1 MVIKKIVCTRGM
13 GTKTLHIYLTVT
25 LHMNSFMPSLAD
37 GVENAVVICCF
48 VTPDYGKSENCK
60 LEVEYAQKRGKPLI
74 PCNLGNASTWKPTA
88 WLRSITRGN
97 IWIDFNDISE
107 SNIDS
112 KTREL
117 VGRINEKCLSTLHLT
132 SQSVDGATYLFEL
145 MKHEYRRNSR
155 IQRFKNPAKSFP
167 IEDSYINLIIV
178 ETKEQREKEKELSN
192 AKNNNKMVD
201 TFERIYSTESPINVK
216 DLFKYCKDQ
225 LRQVLV
231 FGRAGIGKST
241 FCQYVTH
248 EWARGEL
255 WPEYDLVVLFPLR
268 LLTETRY
275 PPVSSLSYSLIDVV
289 EKEYFSHGLCEKE
302 KQILTNQ
309 LSRLKVLWLLDGYD
323 EIVQNVPSHLQC
335 LFQQMLKIPHRIIT
349 SRPYSNTLSNR
360 VQMEITGFTNENIS
374 QYVTQFFNQIQEELD
389 DASNQAEKCLEFLKV
404 NSRVWGIAHI
414 PVNLELICS
423 IWGDTDWSETKNMTM
438 TTLYD
443 NLTDWLCRRCL
454 IKQKSSIEITQEDI
468 DEQYSKELEFLEIL
482 AFIAMVNNTVLI
494 RKELLQKAMK
504 EAQCSLRRNPPIL
517 NIGILKS
524 YDSGATGNR
533 FESDKHH
540 YFVHLSFQEYFAAR
554 YVCKALK
561 DPPDQTVMR
570 LIQNQK
576 YDRHFTIMLT
586 FASGLLTNAND
597 GATLNRFWDLVHNKC
612 RDLIGFRH
620 LQLLVPCIDEGRC
633 SDSIETKDQIVQYIT
648 NWVQY
653 ILSLKHCVLQERLQ
667 YLFRTCTTLAE
678 QSVIQTF
685 LLQQLQTQDQTI
697 AENVLLLISTMSSPD
712 SSAKLF
718 PLVSSRL
725 DAPNSSVRSAAVWA
739 LAKLGETAATG
750 AVISRLII
758 SIRDSNWSVRSSVCE
773 ALRTLGEKVATSEII
788 NPLVILLGDSDRHV
802 RSSACET
809 LGELG
814 AEAVTSE
821 VISRLVISLGDG
833 DWNVRGSACQALG
846 RLGEK
851 AATNEIIN
859 QLVITLGDSDKNV
872 RESACQ
878 ALGRL
883 GEKSATNEVINR
895 LVNSLGNR
903 DCSIQ
908 SGARE
913 VLKRLG
919 EKAGASEVI
928 SQLVVSLGHSDV
940 NVRWSACEVL
950 GRLDEKAATSEVISR
965 LFIALRDTEKNVRLS
980 ACEALGTLG
989 EKAAMSKVISQLV
1002 VSLGHSDVN
1011 VRWSAC
1017 EVLGRLDEKAATSEV
1032 ISRLFIALRDTEK
1045 NVRLSA
1051 CEALGTLGEKAAMS
1065 KVISQLVVS
1074 LGDSDWNV
1082 RSSARELLGRLG
1094 EKAATSEVING
1105 LIISLGDSDENV
1117 RESACE
1123 VLGRLGEK
1131 AATSEVISRL
1141 VVSLGDCDENVR
1153 WSACDALGRFGEK
1166 AATSEVIS
1174 RLVVLLGDSE
1184 VNVRSSACEALGR
1197 LGEQA
1202 ATSEV
1207 ISRLFVSLGNS
1218 EMNVRSSACEA
1229 LGRLGEQAATSEVIN
1244 GLVVSLG
1251 DSDWNVRSSACEALG
1266 RLGEKAG
1273 TSEVIRRL
1281 VVSLG
1286 DSDWNVRSSA
1296 CEALGRLGEQAAT
1309 SEVINGL
1316 VISLGDSDKNVRWS
1330 ACEALGRLGEQAA
1343 TNEVINGMVISL
1355 GDSGKTVRWSACE
1368 ALGRLGEKAATSEV
1382 INGLVVSLGDSDRNV
1397 RSSACEALGRLGEKA
1412 GTSEVIRRLVVSLGD
1427 SDWNVRSSA
1436 CEALGRFGEKA
1447 ATSEVI
1453 NRLVIALGDSAK
1465 DVRASVC
1472 RLLERL
1478 GEKAATSEVIS
1489 RLVMALGDSDWNV
1502 RASACRL
1509 LKRLGEKAATS
1520 EVISR
1525 LVMALGDSD
1534 WNVRASACRLLGR
1547 LGEKAATS
1555 EVISTVAIALGY
1567 DDSWTRLA
1575 AVESMNK
1582 LVSILWRRN
1591 GVEVSSLPENGE
1603 RWMNEDELV
1612 ENSNICMTLFELLQK
1627 SADSSLIPGCLAA
1640 AAFGECY
1647 VIMSENRIVVSGD
1660 TQALKIELSD
1670 SMKREILKGFDNLWG
1685 QITNVY
1691 GTGGALPGQ
1700 KLKRSKS

>member
-1 MVIKKIVCTRGM
+1 MVIKEIVCTRGM
-13 GTKTLHIYLTVT
+13 STKTLHIYLTVT

-37 GVENAVVICCF
+37 GVENALVICCF

-88 WLRSITRGN
+88 WLKSITRGR

-248 EWARGEL
+248 EWARGEF

-335 LFQQMLKIPHRIIT
+335 LFQQMLKIPHCIIT

-423 IWGDTDWSETKNMTM
+423 IWGDTNWSETKNMTM

-454 IKQKSSIEITQEDI
+454 IKQKSSIEITKEDI

-494 RKELLQKAMK
+494 RKELLQKAMI

-524 YDSGATGNR
+524 YNSGATGSR

-561 DPPDQTVMR
+561 DPADQTVMR

-633 SDSIETKDQIVQYIT
+633 SDSIETKDQIVHYIT

-685 LLQQLQTQDQTI
+685 LLQQLQTQDQII

-802 RSSACET
+802 RSSACEA

-833 DWNVRGSACQALG
+833 DWNVRGSACWALG

-851 AATNEIIN
+851 AATSEVIN

-908 SGARE
+908 SGACE

-928 SQLVVSLGHSDV
+928 SQLVVSLGHSDE

-989 EKAAMSKVISQLV
+989 EKAAMS
-1002 VSLGHSDVN
+1002 
-1011 VRWSAC
+1011 
-1017 EVLGRLDEKAATSEV
+1017 E
-1032 ISRLFIALRDTEK
+1032 
-1045 NVRLSA
+1045 
-1051 CEALGTLGEKAAMS
+1051 
-1065 KVISQLVVS
+1065 VISQLVVS

-1141 VVSLGDCDENVR
+1141 VVSLRDCDENVR
-1153 WSACDALGRFGEK
+1153 WSACEALGRFGEK

-1207 ISRLFVSLGNS
+1207 ISRLVVSLGNS
-1218 EMNVRSSACEA
+1218 EMNIRSSACEA

-1343 TNEVINGMVISL
+1343 TNEVINRLVISL

-1368 ALGRLGEKAATSEV
+1368 ALGRLGEKAATSEI
-1382 INGLVVSLGDSDRNV
+1382 INGLVVSLGDSDCNV
-1397 RSSACEALGRLGEKA
+1397 RSSACEAFGRLAEKEA
-1412 GTSEVIRRLVVSLGD
+1412 TSEVISRLVVSLGD

-1478 GEKAATSEVIS
+1478 GEKAATSVVIS

-1534 WNVRASACRLLGR
+1534 WNVRASACRVLGR

-1582 LVSILWRRN
+1582 LVSILWRRK
-1591 GVEVSSLPENGE
+1591 GVQVSSLPDNGE
-1603 RWMNEDELV
+1603 RWMNEGELV

-1700 KLKRSKS
+1700 N